1 MGLKEERAG
10 PDDGVAGGRTRLEGD
25 RTTVTDAGPD
35 LGGEPEGGRL
45 AQELAGVADA
55 YGGSGPTMLHPTRTD
70 VVVLR
75 RGEVVVKAHSR
86 RDDVESLR
94 PRLRAVASAALSG
107 VMLAPL
113 EREVLSVAGRAVTV
127 WPAGRP
133 VAHDDPDGAPW
144 EAGARLLA
152 RLHAVPLTLVPA
164 LPAAGGP
171 ARVARAVRRMSGDG
185 PVERLVRRVFEELPG
200 PEPLLPGLLTHGD
213 WHLGQLVHRDRW
225 LLIDVD
231 DLGVGDPAWD
241 LARPAA
247 WFAAGLLDPA
257 VWRRFLGAY
266 LASGGPALGGDDPW
280 QRLDLPA
287 RALTVQLAA
296 VAVVNAEREG
306 RELDEVEHALIES
319 CNRIVRA

>member
-1 MGLKEERAG
+1 MVLEE
-10 PDDGVAGGRTRLEGD
+10 
-25 RTTVTDAGPD
+25 
-35 LGGEPEGGRL
+35 
-45 AQELAGVADA
+45 ELAGIAAA
-55 YGGSGPTMLHPTRTD
+55 YGGTGEPVLHPSRTD

-75 RGEVVVKAHSR
+75 RGEVVVKAHSA
-86 RDDVESLR
+86 RDDAGALR
-94 PRLRAVASAALSG
+94 VRLRAAAAAAVSG

-113 EREVLSVAGRAVTV
+113 HPEVLTAAGRAVTV

-133 VAHDDPDGAPW
+133 IAQADDPLAAPW
-144 EAGARLLA
+144 EEGARLLA
-152 RLHAVPLTLVPA
+152 ALHAVPLTLLPP

-171 ARVARAVRRMSGDG
+171 ARAARAVRRLTGDG
-185 PVERLVRRVFEELPG
+185 PVEQLVRKAFERLPASA
-200 PEPLLPGLLTHGD
+200 PEPALLTHGD

-247 WFAAGLLDPA
+247 WYAAGLLEPA
-257 VWRRFLGAY
+257 MWDRFLGAY
-266 LASGGPALGGDDPW
+266 LASGGPALGGGDDPW
-280 QRLDLPA
+280 RRLDVPA

-296 VAVVNAEREG
+296 VAVVNAGRDG
-306 RELDEVEHALIES
+306 RELDEVEHSLVES

>member
-1 MGLKEERAG
+1 MGLEE
-10 PDDGVAGGRTRLEGD
+10 
-25 RTTVTDAGPD
+25 
-35 LGGEPEGGRL
+35 
-45 AQELAGVADA
+45 ELAGIAGA
-55 YGGSGPTMLHPTRTD
+55 YGGAGEPVLHPTRTD

-94 PRLRAVASAALSG
+94 IRLRGAASAAVTG

-113 EREVLSVAGRAVTV
+113 DPQVLSVAGRAVTV

-133 VAHDDPDGAPW
+133 VAQEDPDSAPW
-144 EAGARLLA
+144 EEGARLLA
-152 RLHAVPLTLVPA
+152 RLHAVPLTLLPG

-171 ARVARAVRRMSGDG
+171 ARAARAVGRMTGDG
-185 PVERLVRRVFEELPG
+185 PVEQLIRRAFKELP
-200 PEPLLPGLLTHGD
+200 EPDPLPGLLTHGD
-213 WHLGQLVHRDRW
+213 WHLGQLVHRGDW

-247 WFAAGLLDPA
+247 WYAAGLLDPA
-257 VWRRFLGAY
+257 VWERFLGAY
-266 LASGGPALGGDDPW
+266 LASGGPALGRGDDPW
-280 QRLDLPA
+280 RRLDVPA

-296 VAVVNAEREG
+296 VAVVNAERDG
-306 RELDEVEHALIES
+306 RELDEVEHSLVES

>member
-1 MGLKEERAG
+1 MGLEE
-10 PDDGVAGGRTRLEGD
+10 
-25 RTTVTDAGPD
+25 
-35 LGGEPEGGRL
+35 
-45 AQELAGVADA
+45 ELAGIAAA
-55 YGGSGPTMLHPTRTD
+55 YGGTGAPVLHPTRTD

-75 RGEVVVKAHSR
+75 RGEVVVKAHSA
-86 RDDVESLR
+86 RDEVEPLR
-94 PRLRAVASAALSG
+94 VRLRAAASASVSG

-113 EREVLSVAGRAVTV
+113 HPEVLTAAGRAVTV

-133 VAHDDPDGAPW
+133 VAQDDLDTAPW
-144 EAGARLLA
+144 EEGARLLA
-152 RLHAVPLTLVPA
+152 ALHAIPLTLLPP

-171 ARVARAVRRMSGDG
+171 ARAARAVGRMSGDG
-185 PVERLVRRVFEELPG
+185 PVEQLIRRAFKELPESV
-200 PEPLLPGLLTHGD
+200 PSPALLTHGD

-247 WFAAGLLDPA
+247 WYAAGLLDPV
-257 VWRRFLGAY
+257 VWERFLGAY
-266 LASGGPALGGDDPW
+266 LASGGPALGRGDDPW
-280 QRLDLPA
+280 RRLDLPA

-296 VAVVNAEREG
+296 VAVFNAEREV
-306 RELDEVEHALIES
+306 RELDEVEHSLVES

>member
-1 MGLKEERAG
+1 MGLE
-10 PDDGVAGGRTRLEGD
+10 D
-25 RTTVTDAGPD
+25 
-35 LGGEPEGGRL
+35 
-45 AQELAGVADA
+45 ELAGVAAA
-55 YGGSGPTMLHPTRTD
+55 YGGAGDPVSHPTRTD

-94 PRLRAVASAALSG
+94 IRLRAAASAAVSG

-113 EREVLSVAGRAVTV
+113 EPEVLPVAGRAVTV

-133 VAHDDPDGAPW
+133 VAQDDPDSAPW
-144 EAGARLLA
+144 EEGARLLA
-152 RLHAVPLTLVPA
+152 ALHAIPLTP
-164 LPAAGGP
+164 LPGLPPAGGP
-171 ARVARAVRRMSGDG
+171 ARAARAVGRMTGDG
-185 PVERLVRRVFEELPG
+185 PVEQLIRRAFKELP
-200 PEPLLPGLLTHGD
+200 EPAPLPALLTHGD

-247 WFAAGLLDPA
+247 WYAAGLLEPA
-257 VWRRFLGAY
+257 VWERFLGAY
-266 LASGGPALGGDDPW
+266 LASGGPALGRGDDPW
-280 QRLDLPA
+280 RRLDLPA

-296 VAVVNAEREG
+296 VAVVNAQREG
-306 RELDEVEHALIES
+306 RELDEVEQSLVET